1 MASVEPAVLPQIA
14 TLAAGG
20 FIAGAL
26 LAPLFGW
33 RPRESFSA
41 DPADAVRPDTELRSA

>member
-14 TLAAGG
+14 TSSPVA
-20 FIAGAL
+20 

-33 RPRESFSA
+33 RPRGSFSP
-41 DPADAVRPDTELRSA
+41 DPAGAVRPDTELRSV